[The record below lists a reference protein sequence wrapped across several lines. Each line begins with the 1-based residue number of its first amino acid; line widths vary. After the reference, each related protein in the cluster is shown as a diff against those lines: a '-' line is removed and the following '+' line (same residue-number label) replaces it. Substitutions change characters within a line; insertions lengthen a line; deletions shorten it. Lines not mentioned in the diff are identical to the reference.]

1 MTGDQAERRLAS
13 WWSRVGAA
21 LLDFGIIWAI
31 MFLAVI
37 ASAILTGGDDP
48 AQGWLWLLLWLVGG
62 GAYYAGTMT
71 RKGAHN
77 GQTWGK
83 QAAGIRV
90 VRDDGEPIT
99 LSTVASREWLAKF
112 VGGTVTFG
120 AGWVV
125 DSLWPLG
132 EREDRALHDL
142 VVHTHVVDVKPP
154 VQVRP
159 QLPPW
164 QAPQPQLAP
173 GLARHL
179 YAARNIEARIGDT
192 VRRAQ
197 LPYGEVCREVNA
209 LVALMQGSAMRAQML
224 YDALAETPVASIER
238 RLVELDGSGKAELI
252 DALEQQ
258 LVVQRRMQGQLERYS
273 DELERV
279 VVELDTVRGNLISV
293 SASTNGANQER
304 LAEQVR
310 ALRDEMGSIAEG
322 VNTAYER

>member
-1 MTGDQAERRLAS
+1 
-13 WWSRVGAA
+13 
-21 LLDFGIIWAI
+21 
-31 MFLAVI
+31 
-37 ASAILTGGDDP
+37 
-48 AQGWLWLLLWLVGG
+48 
-62 GAYYAGTMT
+62 MT
-71 RKGAHN
+71 RKGERN
-77 GQTWGK
+77 GQTFGK

-90 VRDDGEPIT
+90 VRDDGEPVT
-99 LSTVASREWLAKF
+99 LGTVASREWLLKF

-120 AGWVV
+120 VGYVV

-142 VVHTHVVDVKPP
+142 VVHTHVVDVKPQ
-154 VQVRP
+154 VQLRP

-164 QAPQPQLAP
+164 QVSQPQPQLAP
-173 GLARHL
+173 GLARHV

-197 LPYGEVCREVNA
+197 LPYGEVCREVSA
-209 LVALMQGSAMRAQML
+209 LVSLMQGSAMRAQML
-224 YDALAETPVASIER
+224 HDALVETPVASIER
-238 RLVELDGSGKAELI
+238 RLFELDGSGKAELI

>member
-1 MTGDQAERRLAS
+1 MLWA
-13 WWSRVGAA
+13 V
-21 LLDFGIIWAI
+21 LLV
-31 MFLAVI
+31 AVI
-37 ASAILTGGDDP
+37 VGEILAGGGNDD
-48 AQGWLWLLLWLVGG
+48 AQGWLVFLLWLIGG

-71 RKGAHN
+71 RSGRHN
-77 GQTWGK
+77 GQTLGK

-99 LSTVASREWLAKF
+99 LGTVASREWGLKF
-112 VGGTVTFG
+112 VGGVATFG
-120 AGWVV
+120 VGWMV
-125 DSLWPLG
+125 DSIWPLG
-132 EREDRALHDL
+132 EREQRALHDL
-142 VVHTHVVDVKPP
+142 VVHTHVVDVKPAP
-154 VQVRP
+154 VRHP

-164 QAPQPQLAP
+164 PVQAPQQQLAP

-179 YAARNIEARIGDT
+179 HAARTIEARIGET

-209 LVALMQGSAMRAQML
+209 LVGLMQGSAMRAQML
-224 YDALAETPVASIER
+224 HDALVETPVASIER
-238 RLVELDGSGKAELI
+238 RLYELDGSGKTELI

-258 LVVQRRMQGQLERYS
+258 LVVQRRMQGQLERYG

-293 SASTNGANQER
+293 SASTDGANQER

-310 ALRDEMGSIAEG
+310 ALRDEMSSIAEG
-322 VNTAYER
+322 VSEAYG